1 MNIALTRHGDPVE
14 VAGLRA
20 RNDRFRR
27 TLTGGSV
34 MLSAGIMLEA
44 CLRHDALGAANQA
57 RIIEAVRGFTS
68 FDDDCEIGDPFD
80 DHSIGDLDVEVEEPG
95 IHRWPELIFF
105 RIDDL
110 GCPATGAGASPA
122 PASGTALVL
131 TLMLASEW

>member
-1 MNIALTRHGDPVE
+1 MNIELTSNGDPVE
-14 VAGLRA
+14 VAALRA

-27 TLTGGSV
+27 TLTGGSL
-34 MLSAGIMLEA
+34 MLSAGIV
-44 CLRHDALGAANQA
+44 ALGAANQA
-57 RIIEAVRGFTS
+57 RIIAAARGFTG
-68 FDDDCEIGDPFD
+68 FDDDYEIGDPFD
-80 DHSIGDLDVEVEEPG
+80 DHSIGDIEVEVEEPG

-110 GCPATGAGASPA
+110 ARPATGADSSPA

>member
-1 MNIALTRHGDPVE
+1 MNIELTSNGDPVE
-14 VAGLRA
+14 VAALRA

-34 MLSAGIMLEA
+34 MLSAGVV
-44 CLRHDALGAANQA
+44 ALGAANQA

-80 DHSIGDLDVEVEEPG
+80 DHSIGDLEVEVEEPG

-105 RIDDL
+105 GINDL
-110 GCPATGAGASPA
+110 GRPATGAGSSPA
-122 PASGTALVL
+122 PSTGTALVL

>member
-34 MLSAGIMLEA
+34 MLSAGVVT
-44 CLRHDALGAANQA
+44 LGAANQA
-57 RIIEAVRGFTS
+57 RIIATVRGFTG
-68 FDDDCEIGDPFD
+68 FDDDFEIGDPFD
-80 DHSIGDLDVEVEEPG
+80 DHSIGDIEVEVEEPC

-105 RIDDL
+105 QIDDL
-110 GCPATGAGASPA
+110 GRPATGAGSSPA
-122 PASGTALVL
+122 PASGTAPVL

>member
-1 MNIALTRHGDPVE
+1 MNIELTRHGDPVE

-27 TLTGGSV
+27 TLTGGSL
-34 MLSAGIMLEA
+34 MLSAGVV
-44 CLRHDALGAANQA
+44 ALGAANQA
-57 RIIEAVRGFTS
+57 RIIAAVRGFTG
-68 FDDDCEIGDPFD
+68 FDDDFTIGDPFD
-80 DHSIGDLDVEVEEPG
+80 DHSIGDLEVEVEEPG

-110 GCPATGAGASPA
+110 GPATGAGASPA
-122 PASGTALVL
+122 PSTGTARVL

>member
-1 MNIALTRHGDPVE
+1 MNIELTTRGNPVDS
-14 VAGLRA
+14 AALRA
-20 RNDRFRR
+20 RNDQFRR
-27 TLTGGSV
+27 TLTGGSL

-44 CLRHDALGAANQA
+44 CLRHDALGADNQA
-57 RIIEAVRGFTS
+57 RIIAAVRGFTG
-68 FDDDCEIGDPFD
+68 FDDDFEIGDPFD

-110 GCPATGAGASPA
+110 GRPATGAGASPT
-122 PASGTALVL
+122 PASGTTLVL

>member
-1 MNIALTRHGDPVE
+1 MNIELTSNGDPTE
-14 VAGLRA
+14 VAALRA

-27 TLTGGSV
+27 TLTGGSL
-34 MLSAGIMLEA
+34 MLSVGVMLEA

-57 RIIEAVRGFTS
+57 RIIAAVRGFTG
-68 FDDDCEIGDPFD
+68 FDDECEIGDPFD
-80 DHSIGDLDVEVEEPG
+80 DHSIGDIEVEVEEPG

-105 RIDDL
+105 RIADL
-110 GCPATGAGASPA
+110 ARPATGASSSPA